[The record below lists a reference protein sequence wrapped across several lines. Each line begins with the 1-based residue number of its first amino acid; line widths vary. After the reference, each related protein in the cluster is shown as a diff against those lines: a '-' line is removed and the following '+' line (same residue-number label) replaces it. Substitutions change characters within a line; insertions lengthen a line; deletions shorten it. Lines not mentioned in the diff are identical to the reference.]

1 MKTFIIIPC
10 LNESENIVKVINSVK
25 EYGQVV
31 IVDDCSIDNSYEL
44 GLNQGIVVLKHY
56 INRGQ
61 GASLETGDRY
71 ALKHGA
77 DIVIHFDS
85 DGQHNSLEIPKLIEP
100 LLLGKVDI
108 VLGSRFLNSTD
119 STPFIKK
126 YFILKPAILF
136 QNILLGLNLTDTH
149 NGFRA
154 LNRNALSKMHIK
166 QDGMAHATEIVSL
179 IKEHDLKY
187 VEVPVTVSYNE
198 FGQGFIGGLQI
209 LKDLLFSKLNK

>member
-44 GLNQGIVVLKHY
+44 ALNQGIVVLKHY

-126 YFILKPAILF
+126 YFIFFFLAISDSCMV
-136 QNILLGLNLTDTH
+136 I
-149 NGFRA
+149 
-154 LNRNALSKMHIK
+154 
-166 QDGMAHATEIVSL
+166 
-179 IKEHDLKY
+179 
-187 VEVPVTVSYNE
+187 
-198 FGQGFIGGLQI
+198 
-209 LKDLLFSKLNK
+209 

>member
-1 MKTFIIIPC
+1 MNTYIIIPC

-31 IVDDCSIDNSYEL
+31 IVDDGSIDNSYNL
-44 GLNQGIVVLKHY
+44 ASNQGVVVLKHF

-61 GASLETGDRY
+61 GAALETGHRY

-85 DGQHNSLEIPKLIEP
+85 DGQHNSEEIPKLIEP
-100 LLLGKVDI
+100 LLLGKADI
-108 VLGSRFLNSTD
+108 VLGSRFLSGND
-119 STPFIKK
+119 KTPWIKK
-126 YFILKPAILF
+126 YFILKPVIFF
-136 QNILLGLNLTDTH
+136 QNILLGLNLTDAH

-154 LNRNALSKMHIK
+154 LNSQALSKIHIK
-166 QDGMAHATEIVSL
+166 QDGMAHATEIVNL

-187 VEVPVTVSYNE
+187 IEVPVIVNYNE
-198 FGQGFIGGLQI
+198 FGQGVIGGLKI
-209 LKDLLFSKLNK
+209 LKDLLFSKINK